1 MFSFLRQ
8 LLSKLQIRQRILLS
22 LAIPMIALVIFS
34 ASSVWRDYKQY
45 KEMQLVAKIAETT
58 AELGE
63 LAHGLQTESGR
74 TAGFLAS
81 EVSEVPAEILAARLA
96 TDKIV
101 VRYDQIV
108 EELKNFFDGELIEG
122 LEAVQQDVAKLD
134 VLRKSVDDKSV
145 SGDDSLEF
153 YSDIV
158 VHIIEVGFHASGV
171 SSNSEIALGI
181 VALLDLSKT
190 KEYAGQERALVTG
203 VLTKGKMKDKQFLKF
218 NQHLVRQDL
227 TLKSFMAN
235 TPKARRAE
243 YTAMVESTKLEP
255 LAKLRKRFISEFTAF
270 SSLAIKPDLWFSAT
284 TDRIDALRE
293 VEKRVSNDVHAD
305 AVKLSS
311 VAFVAM
317 MTSIV
322 IGLVLLSSIGLLGI
336 LISGSITRPLAGFR
350 SSMET
355 ISDGELNEEVYG
367 RSRSDEVGAMAR
379 ALQVFKENAIEHNNA
394 EEDAKHIRENSEQD
408 REMRETRKAEEVA
421 NTNEAVQA
429 LANGLKLL
437 SEGDLTVSINQPFSE
452 ELDGLRLNFNASVA
466 TLSDTLGLVS
476 NNVDTILLD
485 SGSMQSAVGD
495 LSARTEQQ
503 AASLQEAAAALEE
516 ITETVQSSSKRAQ
529 DAQKIATS
537 AKASTDVSGEVVAK
551 AVDAMERIE
560 SASSEIEN
568 IIGVIDE
575 IAFQT
580 NLLALN
586 AGVEAA
592 RAGDAG
598 AGFSVVAQEVRGLA
612 QRSAD
617 AAKEIKGLISKS
629 SMEVE
634 TGVNLV
640 KETGLALEGIAT
652 HVTEINEHISSI
664 ATASDEQARALS
676 GINAT
681 VCQMDQVTQENT
693 KMVRDTNTVTQGLS
707 GQASS
712 LSQLVSRFKLKTAND
727 QNKQTRAA

>member
-81 EVSEVPAEILAARLA
+81 DVSEVPAEILAARLA

-158 VHIIEVGFHASGV
+158 VHIIQVGFHASGV

-293 VEKRVSNDVHAD
+293 IEKRVSNDVHAD

-394 EEDAKHIRENSEQD
+394 EEDAKRIRENSEQD

>member
-81 EVSEVPAEILAARLA
+81 DVSEVPAEILAARLA

-171 SSNSEIALGI
+171 SSSSEIALGI

-379 ALQVFKENAIEHNNA
+379 ALQMFKENAIEHNNA
-394 EEDAKHIRENSEQD
+394 EEDAKRIRENSEQD
-408 REMRETRKAEEVA
+408 REMRETRKAEEVT

-551 AVDAMERIE
+551 AVDAMGRIE

>member
-81 EVSEVPAEILAARLA
+81 DVSEVPAEILAARLA

-284 TDRIDALRE
+284 TDRINALRE
-293 VEKRVSNDVHAD
+293 IEKRVSNDVHAD
-305 AVKLSS
+305 ALKLSS

-394 EEDAKHIRENSEQD
+394 EEDAKRIRENSEQD

-476 NNVDTILLD
+476 NNVGAILLD

-707 GQASS
+707 EQASS

>member
-81 EVSEVPAEILAARLA
+81 DVSEVPAEILAARLA

-243 YTAMVESTKLEP
+243 YTAMVENTKLEP

-284 TDRIDALRE
+284 TDRINALRE
-293 VEKRVSNDVHAD
+293 IEKRVSNDVHAD

-394 EEDAKHIRENSEQD
+394 EEDAKRIRENSEQD

-707 GQASS
+707 EQASS